1 MDKLNNEQR
10 VCNRY
15 RDYIDRILSAI
26 MERNPEILEIR
37 STTSASGGGSAKITN
52 NKGAVSFSAKY

>member
-1 MDKLNNEQR
+1 MDKLKNEQTS
-10 VCNRY
+10 CKLY
-15 RDYIDRILSAI
+15 KEYIERILAAI

-37 STTSASGGGSAKITN
+37 QTSSSSGGSAKISN